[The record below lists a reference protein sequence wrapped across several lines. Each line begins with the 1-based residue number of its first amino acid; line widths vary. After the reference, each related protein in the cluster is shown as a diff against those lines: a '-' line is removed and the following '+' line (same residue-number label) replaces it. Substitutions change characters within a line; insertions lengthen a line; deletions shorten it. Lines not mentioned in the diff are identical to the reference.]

1 LLLFVI
7 AVVVIAVVVIA
18 VVVIAGVVI
27 AVVVISVVVGA
38 CLAVV
43 GGPPSL
49 NTLSQC
55 HSGGSRR
62 AHR

>member
-1 LLLFVI
+1 MFVIAVVVIVVVVI

-18 VVVIAGVVI
+18 VVVGA
-27 AVVVISVVVGA
+27 VVVGA

-55 HSGGSRR
+55 HSWGPRR